1 MGFLIDT
8 NIVSEL
14 HKGERANARV
24 RQWFEAV
31 DEGDLF
37 ISALTLSEIRNGI
50 ERLRRRDPASAG
62 RDLTYRQ
69 CRSGGSI
76 AHSGSRRRDPWR

>member
-37 ISALTLSEIRNGI
+37 ISVLTLGEIRNGI
-50 ERLRRRDPASAG
+50 ERLRRRDPASAAKLEAWLTQLTATM
-62 RDLTYRQ
+62 RDHILPIT
-69 CRSGGSI
+69 
-76 AHSGSRRRDPWR
+76 